1 MQSVAQ
7 AAFSYDVWHVI
18 LKTCIMK
25 TFFDIKQDQFTLRK
39 QLWYHFYPGLAILI
53 TYILISKYLVDLGY
67 PGLTALLFVELLIL
81 APIGMTH
88 LLLHGKRLNGKLSL
102 KKVIA
107 YTDKLSWKQY
117 LKWTLIGILACT
129 IVYVPLYPLGLFLK
143 ESLFSWLPEW
153 YFDPGFG
160 TTDTDLIAKVFFAAI
175 FIDGIVGPVVEELFF
190 RGYLLP
196 RMAYL
201 KKWAPIVNGLLFGL
215 YHFWQPHNYLAIIA
229 IGIVISYIVWK
240 KKNVYLGILIHCT
253 LNILGALSGFLAASG
268 GEVIMR

>member
-1 MQSVAQ
+1 
-7 AAFSYDVWHVI
+7 
-18 LKTCIMK
+18 MK
-25 TFFDIKQDQFTLRK
+25 AFFDIEQDQFTLNK

-67 PGLTALLFVELLIL
+67 PGLTGLLFVELLVL
-81 APIGMTH
+81 APIGISH
-88 LLLHGKRLNGKLSL
+88 LLIHGKRLNGKFSL
-102 KKVIA
+102 KNVIV
-107 YTDKLSWKQY
+107 YTQKLSWKQY
-117 LKWTLIGILACT
+117 LKWTLIGILSC
-129 IVYVPLYPLGLFLK
+129 IVVYVPLYPLGLFLK
-143 ESLFSWLPEW
+143 DSIFSWLPEW

-160 TTDTDLIAKVFFAAI
+160 TSNMDLIANVFLAGI

-201 KKWAPIVNGLLFGL
+201 KKWAPIVNGILFGL

-229 IGIVISYIVWK
+229 IGIILSYIVWK

-253 LNILGALSGFLAASG
+253 LNILGALGGFLAANA
-268 GEVIMR
+268 GELIVR